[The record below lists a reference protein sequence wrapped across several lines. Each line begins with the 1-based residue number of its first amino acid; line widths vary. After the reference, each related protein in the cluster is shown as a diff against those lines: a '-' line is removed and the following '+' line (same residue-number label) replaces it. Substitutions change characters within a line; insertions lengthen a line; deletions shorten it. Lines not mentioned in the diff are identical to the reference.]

1 MRRGWVGGGGRGRAM
16 APPSLLSETKKER
29 ERHERRSSRSGGGG
43 VEGEGR
49 RSETTGVLRERSE
62 RVSECGEKINDCAGR
77 KQEKRV
83 EAGG

>member
-1 MRRGWVGGGGRGRAM
+1 MGGRRWQRKSDGATVSAVRDKEGEREASKTEQQERRGRG
-16 APPSLLSETKKER
+16 
-29 ERHERRSSRSGGGG
+29 
-43 VEGEGR
+43 EGEGW

-62 RVSECGEKINDCAGR
+62 RVSECGGKINDCAGR